1 MDTIDFINSLFTT
14 TEQWPMSYAYNEPGL
29 SLPEYHP
36 DTTGIGDGAGATV
49 ANTGPVY
56 VSGDIIPGTEP
67 VDDLSAPIDP
77 VLENLSFGTSDEPD
91 DIMTKIYEM
100 FGGMSKYQYK
110 TASNISGALDKLLSN
125 NDGLKARAQV
135 GLYQGALY
143 KTLGAAGDLF
153 TRATAIMAGQEYNIR
168 SAAEIAGQNYQ
179 NQMDALDNQ
188 VMYMKHQLADRFNK
202 TVETNIM
209 NLAARNI
216 RVNAGNVLE
225 LTKDSATEITEDMRT
240 AESNARLRKIAL
252 EAGKKQAKEAANLAV
267 KQMWAGFV
275 GSAAKL
281 GIMGATGGGTGESWG
296 NLYKGY
302 VAGKTY
308 LNNNKG

>member
-1 MDTIDFINSLFTT
+1 MDTIDFINSLYRPQQ
-14 TEQWPMSYAYNEPGL
+14 EQWPMSYAYNQPGM

-36 DTTGIGDGAGATV
+36 DATGIGDGD
-49 ANTGPVY
+49 TGPVY
-56 VSGDIIPGTEP
+56 ISGDIIPGTNP
-67 VDDLSAPIDP
+67 VDNNNNGMDP
-77 VLENLSFGTSDEPD
+77 VLENLSFGASDQPD
-91 DIMTKIYEM
+91 DILARIAAIYGA
-100 FGGMSKYQYK
+100 GGGGG
-110 TASNISGALDKLLSN
+110 AGGAGDISGLLKKLLAP
-125 NDGLKARAQV
+125 DPRTKARAQV
-135 GLYQGALY
+135 DLYQGAFLR
-143 KTLGAAGDLF
+143 TLAAADDFF
-153 TRATAIMAGQEYNIR
+153 TRGTAIVAGQGNNIR

-188 VMYMKHQLADRFNK
+188 VLYMKHQLEDRFNK

-209 NLAARNI
+209 NMAARNI

-240 AESNARLRKIAL
+240 AESNAKLKKIAL
-252 EAGKKQAKEAANLAV
+252 EAGKKQAKESANYAV
-267 KQMWAGFV
+267 KKMWADFA
-275 GSAAKL
+275 GSASLL

-308 LNNNKG
+308 LKNNGG